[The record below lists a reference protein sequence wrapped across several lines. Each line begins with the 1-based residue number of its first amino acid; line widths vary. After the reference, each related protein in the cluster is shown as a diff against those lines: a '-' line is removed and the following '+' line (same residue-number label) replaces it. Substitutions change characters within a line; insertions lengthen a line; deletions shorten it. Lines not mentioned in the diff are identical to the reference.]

1 MKLSSKIAAGF
12 LAAGIMAQPVAV
24 GFASAAGVGFAEAW
38 RRCKAELDREHIP
51 SVMTSNDRYL
61 RGGACMRRYGY
72 HF

>member
-1 MKLSSKIAAGF
+1 MRLSSRFAAGV
-12 LAAGIMAQPVAV
+12 LAAAIMAQPVAV
-24 GFASAAGVGFAEAW
+24 GFASAAGVSFSEAW
-38 RRCKAELDREHIP
+38 RRCKAELDRERIP